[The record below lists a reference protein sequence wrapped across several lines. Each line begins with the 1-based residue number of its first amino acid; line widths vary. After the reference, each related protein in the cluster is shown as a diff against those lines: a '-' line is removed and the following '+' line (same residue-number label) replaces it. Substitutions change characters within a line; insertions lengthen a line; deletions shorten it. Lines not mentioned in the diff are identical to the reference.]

1 MKNTNRLTKVTSI
14 VLTAAMASVMLPVAK
29 ATLRADTTAASQQTD
44 YMDDSSLR
52 EFTNYYESANAFLS
66 IHFSE
71 LPDDVRYALDGAR
84 TNAHFALV
92 NKSGRAAACS
102 DLRVQLEV
110 AQATLAN
117 RAVDTNR
124 APDLVMGTAGANAA
138 GMGTQFVSVNTANT
152 VASIYRSVSDYNLP
166 PQMARQQI
174 LGSFVDRI
182 YMSIL
187 GRNCEASARDS
198 IVNAMMDGTM
208 TANDVVEQV
217 LGSSEFTS
225 KNLSD
230 SAFVTVLYKAFTDRD
245 PDAQGLNNWVNALGN
260 GTTRAQVISSFEL
273 SNGWTGLCSYY
284 GINN

>member
-152 VASIYRSVSDYNLP
+152 VASIYRTASDYNLP

-174 LGSFVDRI
+174 LGNFVDRI

-230 SAFVTVLYKAFTDRD
+230 SAFVTVLYKAFTDRN
-245 PDAQGLNNWVNALGN
+245 PDAQGFNNWVNALGN
-260 GTTRAQVISSFEL
+260 GTTRAQVISSFES

>member
-152 VASIYRSVSDYNLP
+152 VASIYRTASDYNLP

-217 LGSSEFTS
+217 LGSPEFTS

-230 SAFVTVLYKAFTDRD
+230 SAFVTVLYKAFTDRN
-245 PDAQGLNNWVNALGN
+245 PDAQGFNNWVNALGN
-260 GTTRAQVISSFEL
+260 GTTRAQVISSFES